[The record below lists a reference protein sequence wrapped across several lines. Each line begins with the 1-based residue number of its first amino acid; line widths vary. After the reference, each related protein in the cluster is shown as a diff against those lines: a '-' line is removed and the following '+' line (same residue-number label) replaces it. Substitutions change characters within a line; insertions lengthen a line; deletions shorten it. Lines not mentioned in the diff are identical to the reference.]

1 MKKQYTLGRFLLVG
15 GACLLAAVL
24 LTMQFCYRY
33 MYLLPKEKQ
42 ERQYAEL
49 SQQLE
54 LVNADGKSYRNL
66 AAKFQAVY
74 ELYTEKELTEA
85 DEEELERELLK
96 AFVSLIGDRYAAYY
110 TAEEY
115 TSLLNSTSG
124 QSKGYGITITKNAT
138 GGMVTTY
145 VEKDSPAEKAG
156 FRAGEEILRVNGQA
170 LSQVGYDKA
179 AESIAQGEQCTFT
192 VKREGVEHDILLQKE
207 EITVSSVHFEL
218 REGQIGYIR
227 ILSFRNSGVQE
238 FKRAVDALTEAG
250 AKALILDVR
259 SNGGGTLTAVHKMLD
274 YLLPDTDAEGEERV
288 VVSLTDKRN
297 NVTQYTCSDEHEV
310 AVDIDVFSRDF
321 AQESVLLKDGSAVKL
336 TSSAFLPPSGKSFDG
351 VGLVPDLE
359 TDDSGVNIYLVPYGQ
374 DPTYSAAEKLLE
386 G

>member
-54 LVNADGKSYRNL
+54 LVNADGKSYKNL

-138 GGMVTTY
+138 GGAGRRPDTRAARRKKPDSGRERKFSGSTGRRFPRWATTRRR
-145 VEKDSPAEKAG
+145 KALP
-156 FRAGEEILRVNGQA
+156 RA
-170 LSQVGYDKA
+170 
-179 AESIAQGEQCTFT
+179 
-192 VKREGVEHDILLQKE
+192 
-207 EITVSSVHFEL
+207 SSVPL
-218 REGQIGYIR
+218 R
-227 ILSFRNSGVQE
+227 
-238 FKRAVDALTEAG
+238 
-250 AKALILDVR
+250 
-259 SNGGGTLTAVHKMLD
+259 
-274 YLLPDTDAEGEERV
+274 
-288 VVSLTDKRN
+288 
-297 NVTQYTCSDEHEV
+297 
-310 AVDIDVFSRDF
+310 
-321 AQESVLLKDGSAVKL
+321 
-336 TSSAFLPPSGKSFDG
+336 
-351 VGLVPDLE
+351 
-359 TDDSGVNIYLVPYGQ
+359 
-374 DPTYSAAEKLLE
+374 
-386 G
+386 

>member
-54 LVNADGKSYRNL
+54 LVNTDGKSYKSL

-85 DEEELERELLK
+85 DEEELERELLR

-138 GGMVTTY
+138 GGMV
-145 VEKDSPAEKAG
+145 
-156 FRAGEEILRVNGQA
+156 
-170 LSQVGYDKA
+170 
-179 AESIAQGEQCTFT
+179 
-192 VKREGVEHDILLQKE
+192 
-207 EITVSSVHFEL
+207 IT
-218 REGQIGYIR
+218 
-227 ILSFRNSGVQE
+227 
-238 FKRAVDALTEAG
+238 
-250 AKALILDVR
+250 
-259 SNGGGTLTAVHKMLD
+259 
-274 YLLPDTDAEGEERV
+274 
-288 VVSLTDKRN
+288 
-297 NVTQYTCSDEHEV
+297 
-310 AVDIDVFSRDF
+310 
-321 AQESVLLKDGSAVKL
+321 
-336 TSSAFLPPSGKSFDG
+336 
-351 VGLVPDLE
+351 
-359 TDDSGVNIYLVPYGQ
+359 
-374 DPTYSAAEKLLE
+374 
-386 G
+386 

>member
-54 LVNADGKSYRNL
+54 LVNADGKSYKNL

-179 AESIAQGEQCTFT
+179 AEIA
-192 VKREGVEHDILLQKE
+192 KKAHHEGLTLKA
-207 EITVSSVHFEL
+207 SAL
-218 REGQIGYIR
+218 ALGY
-227 ILSFRNSGVQE
+227 Q
-238 FKRAVDALTEAG
+238 TEAEF
-250 AKALILDVR
+250 DSWVR
-259 SNGGGTLTAVHKMLD
+259 
-274 YLLPDTDAEGEERV
+274 PEEMV
-288 VVSLTDKRN
+288 GSLAIR
-297 NVTQYTCSDEHEV
+297 
-310 AVDIDVFSRDF
+310 
-321 AQESVLLKDGSAVKL
+321 
-336 TSSAFLPPSGKSFDG
+336 
-351 VGLVPDLE
+351 
-359 TDDSGVNIYLVPYGQ
+359 
-374 DPTYSAAEKLLE
+374 
-386 G
+386 